1 MIFGDL
7 LWGGVFNPRKD
18 DGLPNHNIE
27 IHVIVG
33 HKEILSHEAIG
44 WDLKGIQPESDRFG
58 EKINSPSESGMSGRQ
73 SEEAMEIPKCQFLS
87 ESINWNNGV
96 AVLQSILK
104 EEEMGHRIDESH
116 LQSSP

>member
-58 EKINSPSESGMSGRQ
+58 EKINSPSESGMSGGRVRRRWKYQ
-73 SEEAMEIPKCQFLS
+73 
-87 ESINWNNGV
+87 NVN
-96 AVLQSILK
+96 
-104 EEEMGHRIDESH
+104 
-116 LQSSP
+116 SSPKA